1 MNIIARRIVTGF
13 VLAAAPAVIAVG
25 AAAGSQ
31 AETTAMA
38 DTMAT
43 EHRPAATQSH
53 TAQHGA
59 TALTHRHRHHGY
71 YHR

>member
-1 MNIIARRIVTGF
+1 MNIIARRIATGF

-31 AETTAMA
+31 AESTTMG
-38 DTMAT
+38 T
-43 EHRPAATQSH
+43 EHRPVATQSH

-59 TALTHRHRHHGY
+59 TALIHRHRHHGY

>member
-1 MNIIARRIVTGF
+1 MNIIARRIATGF

-25 AAAGSQ
+25 AATSSQ
-31 AETTAMA
+31 AEATTA
-38 DTMAT
+38 TVAT